1 MDDLGY
7 DQTFLGADVAPPGP
21 ADGGTDGGAGGAVL
35 EYTHFTVGMHPA
47 RRLAWWV
54 AWNIDGLTL
63 YPSDSI
69 SRSGERFKL
78 DPRLPTEKQTGE
90 SVYADNDLDRGHV
103 ARRSDLLWGT
113 TLEEALRANSDSFF
127 FTNITPQRAGFNQ
140 SGRGGVWGLLENAV
154 LALDG
159 LTERRLSVFAG
170 PVLTDD
176 DPTYRNLVQLPREF
190 WKVVIYR
197 VADELR
203 FKAFLLTQNLDGIE
217 PLRPD
222 DLEDPFLDDFDTYLV
237 GLDVLEDRT
246 GLMLAALR
254 DVASP
259 AGLRP
264 VSARLVTSVDDIDW

>member
-1 MDDLGY
+1 
-7 DQTFLGADVAPPGP
+7 
-21 ADGGTDGGAGGAVL
+21 
-35 EYTHFTVGMHPA
+35 MHPT
-47 RRLAWWV
+47 RRRAWWV
-54 AWNIDGLTL
+54 AWNVDGLTL

-78 DPRLPTEKQTGE
+78 DPRVPAGQQTGE
-90 SVYADNDLDRGHV
+90 GVYADNDLDRGHV
-103 ARRSDLLWGT
+103 ARRSDLLWGA

-159 LTERRLSVFAG
+159 LAERRLSVFAG
-170 PVLTDD
+170 PVLADA

-197 VADELR
+197 VDDELR
-203 FKAFLLTQNLDGIE
+203 LKAFLLTQNLDGIE
-217 PLRPD
+217 ALAPD
-222 DLEDPFLDDFDTYLV
+222 DPEDQFLDDFDTYLV

-246 GLMLAALR
+246 GLMFSGLR

-264 VSARLVTSVDDIDW
+264 LSPRLVRSVNDIDW